1 MNKVFCSSCGH
12 KNVYEVAKPK
22 FCSACGAPV
31 GVSEKALKPEKKES
45 VAEIEYEESR
55 EFDIARMRRD
65 IVAESNTSK
74 TSLAEIWKS
83 ATPEDDNMPPMERRS
98 PNLPEGD
105 ALIKQSQADCGS
117 SRVIQDIDG

>member
-22 FCSACGAPV
+22 FCSGCGAKIGVAQVAPTPV
-31 GVSEKALKPEKKES
+31 KKEV

-55 EFDIARMRRD
+55 DFDLSRMRRD
-65 IVAESNTSK
+65 IVAETNSDK

-83 ATPEDDNMPPMERRS
+83 ATPEDANMTPLERRS
-98 PNLPEGD
+98 PNLPEGE
-105 ALIKQSQADCGS
+105 ALLKQSQADCGS
-117 SRVIQDIDG
+117 SRTTQDIDG